1 MVLTKVEQVKKIVKS
16 HKVDLNSIAKAV
28 LLIEGVKV
36 NPAESGVDISVYS
49 NDYKRFLG
57 LVQVRQSS
65 NPYETYWYVVEQ
77 RKV

>member
-1 MVLTKVEQVKKIVKS
+1 MTKIEDVKKIVKAR
-16 HKVDLNSIAKAV
+16 KEDLNSIAKAV
-28 LLIEGVKV
+28 LLVDGVEV
-36 NPAESGVDISVYS
+36 NPVESGIDISVYS

-57 LVQVRQSS
+57 LVKVRQSS